1 MPTLERAGMGGVT
14 TLSGF
19 SGNGFRIGDTLFPTG
34 VLLWP
39 EDALQWAPPA
49 FDALQAGD
57 FAAMDGADPPL
68 DLLLIGSGKK
78 LRRPARAL
86 IEALNARGLGVE
98 PMDSRA
104 AARTYNL
111 LAGEG
116 RRVGAALYPLDA

>member
-1 MPTLERAGMGGVT
+1 MPTLERAGMGGIV

-19 SGNGFRIGDTLFPTG
+19 SGVGYRIGDGIFPAG
-34 VLLWP
+34 ILLWP
-39 EDALQWAPPA
+39 EMAQQWSPPP
-49 FDALQAGD
+49 FDSLTPED
-57 FAAMDGADPPL
+57 FAALNAAEPPL
-68 DLLLIGSGKK
+68 DLLLIGTGVR

-86 IEALNARGLGVE
+86 SEALGALGIGVE

-116 RRVGAALYPLDA
+116 RRVAAALYPLDV